1 MQNPNPRVSFSNGVM
16 SVQSQ
21 QQPQPQQQP
30 QQQPIAQP
38 YDSNLQTPAEQ
49 WQNDEES
56 KQ

>member
-1 MQNPNPRVSFSNGVM
+1 M

-38 YDSNLQTPAEQ
+38 NDSNLQTPAEQ